1 MQHIEIKDLA
11 QQIGALLA
19 ALTQGEE
26 VVLTDAQRPVAKLV
40 KLESAAPENTVTRGL
55 EMARLLEQ
63 LAARDPF
70 SEISDPVTWQREA
83 RQDRPLPG
91 RE

>member
-1 MQHIEIKDLA
+1 MQRIEIKDLA
-11 QQIGALLA
+11 QQINALLA
-19 ALTQGEE
+19 TLTQGEE
-26 VVLTDAQRPVAKLV
+26 VVLTDAQRPVAKLI
-40 KLESAAPENTVTRGL
+40 KLESAAPEDAAARGL

-83 RQDRPLPG
+83 RQDRPLPD